1 MGPRRSASFQN
12 HSNAPSSA
20 ANPLRSTS
28 SGGDLTARASLTY
41 YERVNSS
48 GDLTASASASA
59 SASEAAALSVVDDK
73 AWDAL
78 IEKIGSVE
86 AAVEHL
92 HEHVEVT
99 THPTVP

>member
-48 GDLTASASASA
+48 GDLTASAS
-59 SASEAAALSVVDDK
+59 EAAALSVVDDK